1 MFTTKN
7 IGDSGEEIAANYLIG
22 KGYEIIERNFRT
34 NVGEIDIIAAHD
46 GFIVFVEVKTR
57 LNDKFGY
64 GADAVGF
71 HKRNKINQV
80 ACQLYSKNAD
90 FTINLYVLTLS
101 KFIPKTSG

>member
-46 GFIVFVEVKTR
+46 GFIVFVEVKT
-57 LNDKFGY
+57 
-64 GADAVGF
+64 
-71 HKRNKINQV
+71 INR
-80 ACQLYSKNAD
+80 
-90 FTINLYVLTLS
+90 YVSTLS
-101 KFIPKTSG
+101 KYIPKTSG